1 VVLFRLLEVV
11 LVDFGLE
18 IDEDVVDFK
27 VLEVVLV
34 VFLLDTDE
42 DVVVLRLE
50 VVVDDL
56 VLDIDDVP
64 RISLVSHG

>member
-1 VVLFRLLEVV
+1 
-11 LVDFGLE
+11 
-18 IDEDVVDFK
+18 VDFK

>member
-1 VVLFRLLEVV
+1 M
-11 LVDFGLE
+11 
-18 IDEDVVDFK
+18 DFK

-42 DVVVLRLE
+42 DVVVLRLK
-50 VVVDDL
+50 VVVGDL
-56 VLDIDDVP
+56 VLDIDDDVP

>member
-1 VVLFRLLEVV
+1 
-11 LVDFGLE
+11 
-18 IDEDVVDFK
+18 VVDFK

-34 VFLLDTDE
+34 DFLLDTDE

-56 VLDIDDVP
+56 VLDIDDDVP
-64 RISLVSHG
+64 RISLVSHGLSEPRV

>member
-1 VVLFRLLEVV
+1 
-11 LVDFGLE
+11 
-18 IDEDVVDFK
+18 VDFK

-56 VLDIDDVP
+56 VLDIDDDVP